1 MKTFGFMEVYG
12 GYNMNQLYY
21 TAGTTSS
28 KQKTAEPS
36 STMQNPAAPCRTQ
49 QQQQR
54 QQRQRQQR
62 QPQQQQQEEPNKSKN
77 GTAEALVHNPNAVSG
92 I

>member
-1 MKTFGFMEVYG
+1 MEVYG

-21 TAGTTSS
+21 TAGRTSS

-36 STMQNPAAPCRTQ
+36 STMQNPAACRN
-49 QQQQR
+49 
-54 QQRQRQQR
+54 
-62 QPQQQQQEEPNKSKN
+62 QQQQEEPNKSKN